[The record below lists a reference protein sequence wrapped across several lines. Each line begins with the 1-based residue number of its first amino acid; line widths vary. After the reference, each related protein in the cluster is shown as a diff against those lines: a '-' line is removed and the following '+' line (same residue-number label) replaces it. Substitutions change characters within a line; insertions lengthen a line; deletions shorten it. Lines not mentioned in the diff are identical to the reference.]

1 MPPLYSH
8 VVELLGL
15 CSETNHG
22 FPEAL
27 PIGQLSKGHAEVLI
41 QATQGF
47 DLVVSVVGLY
57 AAAKN
62 LHWYVFHHLRENE
75 LACIHDLPQRSRKI
89 PRV

>member
-1 MPPLYSH
+1 MI
-8 VVELLGL
+8 ELLVL
-15 CSETNHG
+15 RSKTNLS
-22 FPEAL
+22 FSEAL

-41 QATQGF
+41 QATEGLDF
-47 DLVVSVVGLY
+47 VVSVVGLY

-62 LHWYVFHHLRENE
+62 FHWYVFHHLSENE